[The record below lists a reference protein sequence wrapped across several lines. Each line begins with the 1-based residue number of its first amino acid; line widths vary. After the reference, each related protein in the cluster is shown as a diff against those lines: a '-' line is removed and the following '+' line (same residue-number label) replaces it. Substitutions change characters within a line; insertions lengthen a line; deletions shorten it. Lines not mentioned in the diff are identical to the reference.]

1 MTNKTKNTK
10 LTEIVQIE
18 KLVAENGTP
27 VFLMKIA
34 DIPVRPYITEIE
46 VNKVVTYMKT
56 VVNAVV
62 QKVNIDKTLTGKDLV
77 NIEILKTKEGDFY
90 LMTIADMHLRG
101 YIDGYETLVQK
112 SFMISVVD
120 EVIKRIRL

>member
-1 MTNKTKNTK
+1 MTNTK

-27 VFLMKIA
+27 VYLMKIA
-34 DIPVRPYITEIE
+34 DIPIRPYITSPE
-46 VNKVVTYMKT
+46 VNRVVIYMKT
-56 VVNAVV
+56 VVNAII
-62 QKVNIDKTLTGKDLV
+62 QKVSIDKTLTGKDLV

-90 LMTIADMHLRG
+90 LITIADMHLRG

-112 SFMISVVD
+112 SFMVGVVD
-120 EVIKRIRL
+120 EIIKKLVYKF

>member
-1 MTNKTKNTK
+1 MTNKK
-10 LTEIVQIE
+10 LITEIVQIE
-18 KLVAENGTP
+18 KLAADNGTP
-27 VFLMKIA
+27 VYLMKIA
-34 DIPVRPYITEIE
+34 DVPVRPYITAIE

-56 VVNAVV
+56 VVNAIV
-62 QKVNIDKTLTGKDLV
+62 QKVKLNNNLTGKDLV

-101 YIDGYETLVQK
+101 YIDGYETLIQK